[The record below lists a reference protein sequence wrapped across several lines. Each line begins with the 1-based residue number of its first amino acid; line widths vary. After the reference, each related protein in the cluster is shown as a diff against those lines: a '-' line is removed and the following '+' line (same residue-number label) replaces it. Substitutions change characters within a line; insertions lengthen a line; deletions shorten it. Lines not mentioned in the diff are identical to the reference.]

1 MNIAAIRQWHAIP
14 SIMMLLA
21 LWQAAAMIAGSRL
34 FPTPVAV
41 LEALRVEIAS
51 GALLTHL
58 GISLARVAFSFVIA
72 MIAGTA
78 LGLALGRS
86 AVLDRWLHPW
96 LVILLNVPAL
106 VIIILTYVW
115 LGLTETALLVA
126 VAANKIPSV
135 AVTIREGR
143 EHLIA
148 IMQEVAQIY
157 RFGSVKKSSGNRP
170 AAAGALSARCGQKWT
185 LRWFGRSCWWWNC
198 SVVPT
203 GLAFSSRRIFSFST
217 CSGSWRIRRPLSC
230 VS

>member
-1 MNIAAIRQWHAIP
+1 MNIAANRQWHAIP
-14 SIMMLLA
+14 SILMLLA

-41 LEALRVEIAS
+41 LDALRVEIAS

-86 AVLDRWLHPW
+86 AALDRWLHPW

-126 VAANKIPSV
+126 VATNKIPSV
-135 AVTIREGR
+135 AVTIR
-143 EHLIA
+143 
-148 IMQEVAQIY
+148 
-157 RFGSVKKSSGNRP
+157 
-170 AAAGALSARCGQKWT
+170 
-185 LRWFGRSCWWWNC
+185 
-198 SVVPT
+198 
-203 GLAFSSRRIFSFST
+203 
-217 CSGSWRIRRPLSC
+217 
-230 VS
+230 